1 MNRFFL
7 SIDCFQPGEVI
18 FDPETSH
25 QISRVLRLKAGDQ
38 VMALDGSGIE
48 YLLQLT
54 QIGKSTVSGK
64 ILSSQEAKTE
74 PLVHLTVLVGLT
86 QRDKFEWVL
95 QKCTEVGAAAFTP
108 VITNRSLVQDI
119 HSAVQ
124 KAERWQQILKE
135 AAEQSGRGKV
145 PVLNPPV
152 LFLQALEQLRGFE
165 LGLVAYESEKSR
177 SIKKVVRGFQ
187 GKSLGILIGPEG
199 GLASEEAQLA
209 RQGGIMMVSLGKRTL
224 RMETAA
230 IVATSLILHELKA
243 LD

>member
-165 LGLVAYESEKSR
+165 LGLVAYESEKGR

-209 RQGGIMMVSLGKRTL
+209 RQGGIEMVSLGKRIL

-230 IVATSLILHELKA
+230 IVATSLVLHELKA